1 MKEVFLG
8 SVYLMMALIALEVGE
23 SSWNSMH
30 YQSLLGI
37 GFVLFVMTYLINSTA
52 EYIIFRFSKLEVR
65 RS

>member
-1 MKEVFLG
+1 
-8 SVYLMMALIALEVGE
+8 MMTALIALEVGE